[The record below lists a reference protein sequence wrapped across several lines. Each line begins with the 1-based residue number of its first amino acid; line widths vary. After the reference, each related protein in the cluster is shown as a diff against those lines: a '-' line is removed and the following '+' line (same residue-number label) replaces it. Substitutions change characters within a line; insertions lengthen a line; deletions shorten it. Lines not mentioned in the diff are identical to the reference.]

1 MPGRNA
7 VTGKTMKVQAI
18 AHQGIGGAAAS
29 VAAAERGGQPPSG
42 GATPAADATGTPT
55 AAAVQEAVGTINKAI
70 QSLVSTLEF
79 SVDDST
85 KMNVVKVV
93 DTKTK
98 EVLRQFPSQE
108 VLDIAKALG
117 KLQGVLLKERA

>member
-1 MPGRNA
+1 
-7 VTGKTMKVQAI
+7 MKIQGLVNQGSVATTAPAGAAEQA
-18 AHQGIGGAAAS
+18 ARPAAGAAAPTIE
-29 VAAAERGGQPPSG
+29 A
-42 GATPAADATGTPT
+42 ATPTT
-55 AAAVQEAVGTINKAI
+55 AEVKAAVGTINKAI
-70 QSLVSTLEF
+70 QSLVGSLEF
-79 SVDDST
+79 SIDDST

-117 KLQGVLLKERA
+117 KLQGVLLKEKA

>member
-1 MPGRNA
+1 
-7 VTGKTMKVQAI
+7 MKIQAL
-18 AHQGIGGAAAS
+18 ANQGGVSATAPAGGAAQAAKPIAGAATPYAE
-29 VAAAERGGQPPSG
+29 AAA
-42 GATPAADATGTPT
+42 APT
-55 AAAVQEAVGTINKAI
+55 TAEVKAAVGTINKAI

-85 KMNVVKVV
+85 KMSVVKVV

>member
-1 MPGRNA
+1 
-7 VTGKTMKVQAI
+7 MKVQAI
-18 AHQGIGGAAAS
+18 ANQGSIGAAVPAMAVGNAARP
-29 VAAAERGGQPPSG
+29 VAGVAPSMPSTAEVK
-42 GATPAADATGTPT
+42 A
-55 AAAVQEAVGTINKAI
+55 AVGTINKSI
-70 QSLVSTLEF
+70 QSLVSSLEF

-108 VLDIAKALG
+108 VLDIAKALD

>member
-1 MPGRNA
+1 
-7 VTGKTMKVQAI
+7 MKIQAL
-18 AHQGIGGAAAS
+18 ANQGGVSTTAPAGATEQAAKPAAGAAAPY
-29 VAAAERGGQPPSG
+29 VE
-42 GATPAADATGTPT
+42 
-55 AAAVQEAVGTINKAI
+55 AAAVPTTAEVKAAVGTINKAI

-85 KMNVVKVV
+85 KMSVVKVV